1 MEEINQLI
9 TSIIEKLCWFYE
21 QYKILVF
28 IVLAFFLILILIHFL
43 ASLFN
48 DLKVLKEGFIFLAK
62 KIWWLI
68 ELLFLFLKKTWKF
81 IIWILQTRKRYLYEK
96 SLKESVFNISN
107 QQFKTP
113 LIYYL
118 FSRKIRKQ
126 KKYRLRCIEECIATE
141 EKINKEFKFIVMI
154 EAAIGG
160 GKTSFLNGFSHMKT
174 LSLMKKIDDD
184 LGDIE
189 KKLYQVNYLSLRREI
204 EKLYRLGESTINIK
218 NKLLKDELINSHF
231 SGDFSDHVSTLPKLS
246 LLESYIK
253 AYTAKLRNNFVMS
266 NYKLENRITKT
277 FNYELA
283 PDAFDI
289 KDPEVQKKYF
299 LPPYLVIVDD
309 EKALSDF
316 KNTETVKELDKKGT
330 DTILRLFR
338 QLQKETTYYISS
350 TQNTSRIALLLR
362 ELANTYLL
370 IIKFSILGEQNHL
383 ANIYRLKEE
392 KLYNKMVKYASRH
405 FKTEIE
411 QQNYLLNNNKFK
423 PKIFDLF
430 DKQKQLFSSA
440 FLAYTVKVAPKL
452 DLLKENDC
460 KELRLVFPLTWC
472 YGVYNT
478 CEFSEFNDFLTNLSE
493 VKSDHELK
501 VISSLYEKN
510 EERYKK
516 LIEIKTKKDESK
528 KKKETTEK

>member
-9 TSIIEKLCWFYE
+9 NSIIEKLCWFYE

-28 IVLAFFLILILIHFL
+28 IVLAIIIILILIHFL

-48 DLKVLKEGFIFLAK
+48 DLKILKDGFVFLAK
-62 KIWWLI
+62 KLWWVLKLPF
-68 ELLFLFLKKTWKF
+68 LLLKKAWSF
-81 IIWILQTRKRYLYEK
+81 ILWIFQARRRYLYKK
-96 SLKESVFNISN
+96 SLKESVFNVSN
-107 QQFKTP
+107 QSFKTP
-113 LIYYL
+113 IFYYL
-118 FSRKIRKQ
+118 FSHKVRKQ

-141 EKINKEFKFIVMI
+141 EKINHEFKFIIMI

-184 LGDIE
+184 LSDIE
-189 KKLYQVNYLSLRREI
+189 KKLYQVNYFALRREI
-204 EKLYRLGESTINIK
+204 EKFYKLGDSEINIK

-231 SGDFSDHVSTLPKLS
+231 SGNFNDHVSSLPKFS
-246 LLESYIK
+246 LLENYIK

-277 FNYELA
+277 FNFELSSN
-283 PDAFDI
+283 AFDI
-289 KDPEVQKKYF
+289 KDPEAQKKFF
-299 LPPYLVIVDD
+299 LPPYLIIVDD

-316 KNTETVKELDKKGT
+316 KNTETPKELDKKGT
-330 DTILRLFR
+330 DITMRLFR
-338 QLQKETTYYISS
+338 QLQNETTYYISS
-350 TQNTSRIALLLR
+350 TQNTSRIALIIR
-362 ELANTYLL
+362 ELANTYVQ
-370 IIKFSILGEQNHL
+370 INRFSIIGEQNHL
-383 ANIYRLKEE
+383 ENIYRLKEE
-392 KLYNKMVKYASRH
+392 KLYNKMLKFASRH
-405 FKTEIE
+405 FKTESE

-440 FLAYTVKVAPKL
+440 FLSYSVKIAPKL
-452 DLLKENDC
+452 DLLKEEC
-460 KELRLVFPLTWC
+460 KELRFVFPLTWC

-478 CEFSEFNDFLTNLSE
+478 CEYSEFNEFLANLSE

-516 LIEIKTKKDESK
+516 LIEIKAKKDESK
-528 KKKETTEK
+528 KKKETTEQ